1 MDPTTALTGD
11 TARSAL
17 ERLIDAAASPGT
29 GFAAM
34 LLIVAILLLTSG
46 SRIAR
51 AAIGASGLVLGLLAG
66 LVLFHNPSTS
76 IVESDA
82 VGLLASGP
90 ADPPW
95 LAMLLGAGVGCV
107 VAVVLYRAACV
118 VGASGAVAAAALVL
132 AGLSLEV
139 APPSDAEVRT
149 AGLITEAAPDALTDP
164 ASNWA
169 TSHAD
174 RAGASRPEFESERPE
189 RESPS
194 IDLSRGY
201 ETAVV
206 DYARARALDEGAS
219 MLEGASHHPVS
230 LARSLSPGARARL
243 VILAAGGAVIGLALG
258 VLSARRSSALVTS
271 AIGAALTLVA
281 GATLLESRGLSAPFT
296 DGWLIPG
303 VAWLALTVVGAW
315 MQREKP
321 AAKAVAA

>member
-1 MDPTTALTGD
+1 MDPQAALTGEA
-11 TARSAL
+11 ARGAL
-17 ERLIDAAASPGT
+17 ERVIDAAASPGT

-51 AAIGASGLVLGLLAG
+51 AAIGASGLVIGLLAG

-76 IVESDA
+76 LVQNDA

-95 LAMLLGAGVGCV
+95 LAMLLGAGIGCV

-118 VGASGAVAAAALVL
+118 LGASGAVAAAALVL

-149 AGLITEAAPDALTDP
+149 AGLITESVPDAMV
-164 ASNWA
+164 S
-169 TSHAD
+169 S
-174 RAGASRPEFESERPE
+174 AGVAPTVDDAGVPRPEFESDRTP
-189 RESPS
+189 REDAPR

-201 ETAVV
+201 ESAVT

-219 MLEGASHHPVS
+219 MLQNASHRPVS

-243 VILAAGGAVIGLALG
+243 LILAAGGAVIGLALG

-281 GATLLESRGLSAPFT
+281 GATMLESRGLSAPFT

-303 VAWLALTVVGAW
+303 VAWLALTSVGAW
-315 MQREKP
+315 MQREKAAAKP
-321 AAKAVAA
+321 AAA